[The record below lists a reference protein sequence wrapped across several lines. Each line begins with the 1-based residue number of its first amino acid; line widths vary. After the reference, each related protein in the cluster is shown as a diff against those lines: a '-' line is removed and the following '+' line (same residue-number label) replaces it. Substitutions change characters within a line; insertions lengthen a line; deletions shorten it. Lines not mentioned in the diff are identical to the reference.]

1 MEKTTINSAPKIV
14 IIGGVAGGASAA
26 ARARRL
32 NEDAEIIM
40 FERGEFVS
48 FANCGLPYH
57 IGGDI
62 QDRRK
67 LLLQTPES
75 FLARFN
81 VDVRVMNEVI
91 SIDRAAKTVTVRSI
105 LDDSQYTESYDFL
118 LLSPGASPVVPPIP
132 GVDNP
137 LTHSLR
143 NIPDMDRILQTI
155 QTNNVKHATVVG
167 GGFIGLEMMEA
178 FQQRGIK
185 TTLLELSEQV
195 MTPVDR
201 EMAGFA
207 HAEIREKGIELRL
220 VTALSSIEY
229 VPETHTANLESGES
243 VRHQHVHGHL
253 SLSLSN
259 GDQLNTDLLIMAI
272 GVRPETTLARNAG
285 LEIGELGGIYTST
298 HMQTSDPCIYAVGD
312 AIEEVDF
319 VTGEQTVVPL
329 AGPANRQG
337 RMAANNMFGHNES
350 YQGTQGTAICKIFD
364 LAIASTGKNEKQLKR
379 DGIDYEKVYVH
390 TASHASYY
398 PGAEIVSF
406 KMLFDPKSGKI
417 LGAQAAG
424 KDGVDKRID
433 IMAVAQRAGMTV
445 EQLQHL
451 ELTYAPPFG
460 SAKDVINQAAFVA
473 NNIIKGDAT
482 PIHFDEM
489 ANITDE
495 QILLDVR
502 NPAELKNGHFANS
515 INIPVDELRQR
526 MDELP
531 KDKEI
536 IVICQVG
543 LRGNVAYRQ
552 LVNRGYKARNLIGGY
567 RTWAF
572 AQQ

>member
-1 MEKTTINSAPKIV
+1 MTKILIV
-14 IIGGVAGGASAA
+14 GGVAGGASAA

-32 NEDAEIIM
+32 SEDAEIIM
-40 FERGEFVS
+40 FERGNFVS

-62 QDRRK
+62 TDRSK

-81 VDVRVMNEVI
+81 VDVRIMNEVV
-91 SIDRAAKTVTVRSI
+91 SINRNAKTVTVKNL
-105 LDDSQYTESYDFL
+105 LDNSEYTENYDFL
-118 LLSPGASPVVPPIP
+118 LLSPGAGPIVPPIP
-132 GVDNP
+132 GVQNP

-155 QTNNVKHATVVG
+155 ETNNVEHATVVG

-178 FQQRGIK
+178 FHQRGIK
-185 TTLLELSEQV
+185 TTLLELADQV
-195 MTPVDR
+195 MTPVDK

-207 HAEIREKGIELRL
+207 HAEIRDHGIDLRL
-220 VTALSSIEY
+220 GIALSGVEY
-229 VPETHTANLESGES
+229 IPETHIASFESGES
-243 VRHQHVHGHL
+243 TEHQHINGHL
-253 SLSLSN
+253 ILSLSN
-259 GDQLNTDLLIMAI
+259 NESLQTDLLIMAI
-272 GVRPETTLARNAG
+272 GVRPETTLASEAG
-285 LEIGELGGIYTST
+285 LKIGELGGIWTT
-298 HMQTSDPCIYAVGD
+298 ANMQTSDPSIYAVGD
-312 AIEEVDF
+312 AIEETDF
-319 VTGEQTVVPL
+319 VTGNQTLVPL

-337 RMAANNMFGHNES
+337 RMAANNMLGSNET
-350 YQGTQGTAICKIFD
+350 YQGTQGTAICKIFE
-364 LAIASTGKNEKQLKR
+364 LAIASTGKNEKQLKH
-379 DGIDYEKVYVH
+379 DGVDYEKVYVH

-417 LGAQAAG
+417 FGAQAAG

-451 ELTYAPPFG
+451 ELTYAPPYG

-482 PIHFDEM
+482 PIHFNEID
-489 ANITDE
+489 NLTDD

-502 NPAELKNGHFANS
+502 NPGELENGGYIEGAL
-515 INIPVDELRQR
+515 NIPVDELRQR
-526 MDELP
+526 MHELP

-536 IVICQVG
+536 VIYCQVG

-552 LVNRGYKARNLIGGY
+552 LVNNGFKARNLIGGY
-567 RTWAF
+567 RTYKF
-572 AQQ
+572 SKM

>member
-1 MEKTTINSAPKIV
+1 MTKILIV
-14 IIGGVAGGASAA
+14 GGVAGGASAA

-32 NEDAEIIM
+32 SEDAKIIM
-40 FERGEFVS
+40 FERGPFVS

-62 QDRRK
+62 QERSK

-81 VDVRVMNEVI
+81 VDVRVMNEVV
-91 SIDRAAKTVTVRSI
+91 SINRQDKTVTI
-105 LDDSQYTESYDFL
+105 KNLLDESEYVESYDFL
-118 LLSPGASPVVPPIP
+118 LLSPGAGPIVPPIP
-132 GVDNP
+132 GLDNS

-143 NIPDMDRILQTI
+143 NIPDMDRIIETI
-155 QTNNVKHATVVG
+155 QMNKPEHATVVG

-178 FQQRGIK
+178 FHQLGIK
-185 TTLLELSEQV
+185 TSLIEMADQV

-207 HAEIREKGIELRL
+207 HAEIRDKGVDLKL
-220 VTALSSIEY
+220 GVALESVKF
-229 VPETHTANLESGES
+229 VPNEHVASFDSGES
-243 VRHQHVHGHL
+243 EKHQHLEGEL
-253 SLSLSN
+253 ELTLNN
-259 GDQLNTDLLIMAI
+259 GEKLTTDILIMAI
-272 GVRPETTLARNAG
+272 GVRPETKLAQEAG
-285 LEIGELGGIYTST
+285 LQIGALGGIYTNEY
-298 HMQTSDPCIYAVGD
+298 MQTSDPSIYAVGD
-312 AIEEVDF
+312 AIEEKDF
-319 VTGEQTVVPL
+319 VTGEQTLVPL

-337 RMAANNMFGHNES
+337 RMAADNMLGRKET

-364 LAIASTGKNEKQLKR
+364 LAVASTGKNEKQLKR
-379 DGIDYEKVYVH
+379 AGIEYDKVYVH

-398 PGAEIVSF
+398 PGAEVVSF

-417 LGAQAAG
+417 LGAQAVG
-424 KDGVDKRID
+424 KDGIDKRID
-433 IMAVAQRAGMTV
+433 VMAVAQRAGMTV

-451 ELTYAPPFG
+451 ELTYAPPYG

-482 PIHFDEM
+482 AIHYDEID
-489 ANITDE
+489 NLTED

-502 NPAELKNGHFANS
+502 NPGELESVGYLEGA
-515 INIPVDELRQR
+515 INIPVDQLRHR
-526 MDELP
+526 MGELP

-536 IVICQVG
+536 VIYCQVG

-552 LVNRGYKARNLIGGY
+552 LVNNGYKARNLIGGY
-567 RTWAF
+567 RTYKF
-572 AQQ
+572 AKA

>member
-1 MEKTTINSAPKIV
+1 MTKIV

-32 NEDAEIIM
+32 SEDAQIIM
-40 FERGEFVS
+40 FERGPFVS

-62 QDRRK
+62 KERAN

-81 VDVRVMNEVI
+81 VDVRVMNEVVRI
-91 SIDRAAKTVTVRSI
+91 NRADKTITVRNL
-105 LDDSQYTESYDFL
+105 LDQSEYEESYDFL
-118 LLSPGASPVVPPIP
+118 LLSPGAGPIVPPIP
-132 GVDNP
+132 GLDNP

-143 NIPDMDRILQTI
+143 NIPDMDRILETI
-155 QTNNVKHATVVG
+155 QMNQPDHATVIG

-178 FQQRGIK
+178 FHQLGIK
-185 TTLLELSEQV
+185 TTLIEMADQV

-207 HAEIREKGIELRL
+207 HAEIRAKGIDLRL
-220 VTALSSIEY
+220 GVALQAVEFKPATSMPSID
-229 VPETHTANLESGES
+229 SGENIE
-243 VRHQHVHGHL
+243 HQHMNGEL
-253 SLSLSN
+253 DLTLSN
-259 GDQLNTDLLIMAI
+259 GETLTTDILIMAI
-272 GVRPETTLARNAG
+272 GVRPETKLAAEAG
-285 LEIGELGGIYTST
+285 LQIGELGGIYTDE
-298 HMQTSDPCIYAVGD
+298 HMQTSDPNIYAVGD
-312 AIEEVDF
+312 AIEEKDF
-319 VTGEQTVVPL
+319 VTGQSTLVPL

-337 RMAANNMFGHNES
+337 RMAADNMLGRSET

-364 LAIASTGKNEKQLKR
+364 LAVASTGKNEKQLKR
-379 DGIDYEKVYVH
+379 AGIEYEKVYVH

-417 LGAQAAG
+417 FGAQAVG
-424 KDGVDKRID
+424 KDGIDKRID
-433 IMAVAQRAGMTV
+433 VMAVAQRAGMTV

-451 ELTYAPPFG
+451 ELTYAPPYG

-473 NNIIKGDAT
+473 TNIMKGDAKA
-482 PIHFDEM
+482 IHFDE
-489 ANITDE
+489 IDSLTDE
-495 QILLDVR
+495 QVLLDVR
-502 NPAELKNGHFANS
+502 NPGELQNVGYLPGA
-515 INIPVDELRQR
+515 INIPVDQLRQR
-526 MDELP
+526 MNELP

-536 IVICQVG
+536 IIYCQVG

-552 LVNRGYKARNLIGGY
+552 LVNNGYKARNLLGGY
-567 RTWAF
+567 RTYLF
-572 AQQ
+572 AKA